1 MYTFKEKHLKLVL
14 VVFSSIQWVYV
25 RMKAY
30 LKLQLPLIKY

>member
-1 MYTFKEKHLKLVL
+1 MYTLNEKHLELVL
-14 VVFSSIQWVYV
+14 VVFSSMQWVYV